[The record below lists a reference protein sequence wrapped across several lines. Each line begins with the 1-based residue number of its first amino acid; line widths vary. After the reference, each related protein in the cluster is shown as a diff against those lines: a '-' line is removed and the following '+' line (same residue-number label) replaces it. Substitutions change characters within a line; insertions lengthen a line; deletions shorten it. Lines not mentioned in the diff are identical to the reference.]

1 MAKTETETDTPSKD
15 APKSKKSGAPASGAR
30 QRPGA
35 LTGGLAVILACIAL
49 VISAYLWYS
58 LTLRQGLFTSE
69 ASARL
74 GEVEKESAQ
83 LRESLPALEQ
93 QLDALQETQD
103 TLKSGMEKI
112 YNDLGK
118 GRSDW
123 VLTETEQLLV
133 IANNRLQLAHDVGLA
148 LAALHTADKQLKDLA
163 NPAMLPVRK
172 ILIEEIGSL
181 EAMARVDIP
190 GMALRLGA
198 LAARVERLP
207 FATPT
212 HYGETPVAESGDG
225 RRAFSRELW
234 KDLISLVRIRSH
246 GEARRPLLPPEQQ
259 YFTRENLRMTL
270 YGAQLALL
278 HGDPATFEQN
288 TKSARQWLNDYYD
301 NSSQV
306 VIAAQ
311 DELDGM
317 LKANIKGALPD
328 ISRSLEALRRI
339 AGRRTGS

>member
-1 MAKTETETDTPSKD
+1 MAKTETDTPSK
-15 APKSKKSGAPASGAR
+15 AASKSKKPGAPAG
-30 QRPGA
+30 RPGA
-35 LTGGLAVILACIAL
+35 LTGGLALILACIAL
-49 VISAYLWYS
+49 GISAYLWYS

-74 GEVEKESAQ
+74 GEMEKESAL
-83 LRESLPALEQ
+83 LRENQTTLEQ

-118 GRSDW
+118 GRSEW
-123 VLTETEQLLV
+123 VLTETEQLLI
-133 IANNRLQLAHDVGLA
+133 IANNRLQLAREVGMA
-148 LAALHTADKQLKDLA
+148 LAALRAADKQLKDLA

-172 ILIEEIGSL
+172 ILVEEIGAL
-181 EAMARVDIP
+181 EALARVDIS

-207 FATPT
+207 LATPT
-212 HYGETPVAESGDG
+212 HFSETPAAAGDG
-225 RRAFSRELW
+225 GRTMPRELW
-234 KDLISLVRIRSH
+234 KDLINLVRIRGH
-246 GEARRPLLPPEQQ
+246 GEARKPLLPPEQQ
-259 YFTRENLRMTL
+259 YFARENLRMTL

-278 HGDPATFEQN
+278 HGDAATFEQN
-288 TKSARQWLNDYYD
+288 TRSARQWLSDYYD
-301 NSSQV
+301 SGSQV

-339 AGRRTGS
+339 AGRRAGS